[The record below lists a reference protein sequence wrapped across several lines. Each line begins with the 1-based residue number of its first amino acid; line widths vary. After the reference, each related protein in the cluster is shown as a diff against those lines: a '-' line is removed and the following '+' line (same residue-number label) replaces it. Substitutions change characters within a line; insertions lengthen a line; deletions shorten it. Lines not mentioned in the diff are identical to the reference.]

1 VSDSTASAGDATVGS
16 AGRSPAA
23 PAPSQNAVPSDPP
36 AGKGGP
42 GPGDGVTVGQAV
54 AERLDQSDAAPVL
67 IRIFSELDRL
77 DRALYAT
84 VARTPTPSI
93 DAGLRQLSDAANF
106 SRLWLGAAVGLTAL
120 GGRRS
125 RRASI
130 LGLAAI
136 GLTSATVN
144 LGIKPLLERARP
156 DRSGAEVPNHRFV
169 RMPTSTSFPSGH
181 SASAFAF
188 ANAVAEELPVLGLPL
203 RFLAGAVAYSRVHTG
218 VHYPGDVMVGA
229 ILGSTVG
236 GVTRDLAR
244 LVSRR

>member
-1 VSDSTASAGDATVGS
+1 V
-16 AGRSPAA
+16 
-23 PAPSQNAVPSDPP
+23 
-36 AGKGGP
+36 
-42 GPGDGVTVGQAV
+42 V
-54 AERLDQSDAAPVL
+54 AERLDQNDAAPTLV
-67 IRIFSELDRL
+67 RIFSELDRL
-77 DRALYAT
+77 DRALYTT
-84 VARTPTPSI
+84 VARTATPSI

-106 SRLWLGAAVGLTAL
+106 SRLWLGAAAGLAAL

-125 RRASI
+125 RRAAV

-144 LGIKPLLERARP
+144 LGVKPLLERARP

-169 RMPTSTSFPSGH
+169 RMPASTSFPSGH

-218 VHYPGDVMVGA
+218 VHYPGDVLVGA
-229 ILGSTVG
+229 IVGSTVG

-244 LVSRR
+244 LFRRR